1 VGGDRDGTGGDVR
14 AFRLWPSDCI
24 GVPLPGVQLK
34 LAPVGDKLEIRVKG
48 PNVTPGY
55 HQRPDLTAAA
65 FDEEGFYRTGDAVR
79 LIEEPPPVRAAL

>member
-1 VGGDRDGTGGDVR
+1 
-14 AFRLWPSDCI
+14 
-24 GVPLPGVQLK
+24 
-34 LAPVGDKLEIRVKG
+34 VKG